1 MLTISP
7 LEADAFDSL
16 MLALSALSILLLLGV
31 ALRAVLPILRRYFI
45 PAALVGGI
53 IGLAAGP
60 YGFGL
65 FGEEINSTWA
75 AMPGI
80 LISVVFAPMLMGQE
94 LPKFGESVKVAA
106 PMIVYSYFSSFIVVG
121 VPALL
126 TFFIFTPVFG
136 VNPLFST
143 IFEVSWPGGHGT
155 AAGMAPVYDDL
166 GWSAGGSLSLG
177 SATAGLLFGIIG
189 GMIMLNLAARR
200 GKLAATRSAT
210 PTETPS
216 DVLPSAEVHSKGRLG
231 KSSLDNLAFHVA
243 LIAVA
248 MLIGWGLKFFVD
260 MAITGVPLFPL
271 AMIGGL
277 VIQIVAK
284 RTGLA
289 KLIDKSTLN
298 SIAGCA
304 LDFLVISAV
313 ASISIPVILD
323 NWVPLL
329 VSLIVVALISLAVFY
344 FLSPRIFK
352 QDWFEA
358 GIVNFGT
365 CTGVV
370 SVGLLLLRA
379 ADPEMKTDAGRAF
392 ALKSPFTSPF
402 IGGGFV
408 TALFPIFAVK
418 YGNLW
423 LGVGCLAI
431 CAIILLVA
439 RLSGLWNSPQP
450 TEVSASVTQN

>member
-1 MLTISP
+1 MLTILPIDSGT
-7 LEADAFDSL
+7 LDSL
-16 MLALSALSILLLLGV
+16 MLAIGILGILLIIGM
-31 ALRAVLPILRRYFI
+31 ALRSIIPLFRRYFI
-45 PAALVGGI
+45 PAALIGGV

-65 FGEEINSTWA
+65 VGNDINSTWA

-94 LPKFGESVKVAA
+94 LPKFRESVKVAA
-106 PMIVYSYFSSFIVVG
+106 PMIVYSYFSSFIIVG
-121 VPALL
+121 IPALL
-126 TFFIFTPVFG
+126 TFFLFTPVFG

-155 AAGMAPVYDDL
+155 AAGMTPAYEDL
-166 GWSAGGSLSLG
+166 GWADGGSLALG

-189 GMIMLNLAARR
+189 GMIMLNLAAKR
-200 GKLAATRSAT
+200 GRLAATRGKAELKT
-210 PTETPS
+210 AS
-216 DVLPSAEVHSKGRLG
+216 DLLPEPDIHSKGRIN
-231 KSSLDNLAFHVA
+231 KASLDNLALHVT
-243 LIAVA
+243 LIAIA
-248 MLIGWGLKFFVD
+248 ILIGWALKFVVD
-260 MAITGVPLFPL
+260 MVITGVPLFPL

-277 VIQIVAK
+277 IIQLIAK
-284 RTGLA
+284 RSGLA
-289 KLIDKSTLN
+289 PLIDKATMS
-298 SIAGCA
+298 SIAGWA
-304 LDFLVISAV
+304 LDFLVVSAV

-323 NWVPLL
+323 NWVSLL
-329 VSLIVVALISLAVFY
+329 ICLIVVATISLGVFY
-344 FLSPRIFK
+344 YLSPRLFK
-352 QDWFEA
+352 EDWFEA

-408 TALFPIFAVK
+408 TALYPILAIR

-423 LGVGCLAI
+423 LGIGCLVV
-431 CAIILLVA
+431 CALILLA
-439 RLSGLWNSPQP
+439 AKIFGLWNSPQR
-450 TEVSASVTQN
+450 VRSDSQVYQK